1 MTRRV
6 EDHAGWGL
14 KGGEAVAALS
24 LTQFAES
31 QGIIRPIRMTLL
43 ELEQAFLV
51 DQRGWGNAGIER
63 RILDAFVRLREVAE
77 VLEAELGRRDNSFR
91 RHRQLRLLRE
101 HALMVRPTLR
111 LKATRTPQRE
121 KPRPTPPNQW
131 WGIDMTTVL
140 VEQIGWES
148 IVLLVDWYIK
158 KIVGHCAGL
167 QAKPAQWLVAVDQKE
182 RYPRTQAV

>member
-101 HALMVRPTLR
+101 HALWLARRLGHEVFLQVELALEAELKSQISPRAQGVYLR
-111 LKATRTPQRE
+111 LVEAEALEEEFMGLDDSELGERLVTGVLARTLPVALPDEGSEDQR
-121 KPRPTPPNQW
+121 P
-131 WGIDMTTVL
+131 
-140 VEQIGWES
+140 
-148 IVLLVDWYIK
+148 
-158 KIVGHCAGL
+158 
-167 QAKPAQWLVAVDQKE
+167 
-182 RYPRTQAV
+182 